1 MNLLLSQGHEKQV
14 MLAKIEEIQGELVEI
29 VTTKRYED
37 PETQVWEGRAG
48 QYAKTHSLANGII
61 L

>member
-37 PETQVWEGRAG
+37 PETQV
-48 QYAKTHSLANGII
+48 
-61 L
+61 